1 MYPDD
6 LEQADAESLAA
17 ELNARVA
24 AGHHIDMQ
32 APWILK
38 DSAYSPNSCQQRLGF
53 TTMSDLIPLTKGAHG
68 FGSSYDGHPLGSL
81 GLMATSPP
89 GAGPGPG
96 RCAVTDRVSG
106 SLVRLPRFT
115 QLTAEE
121 QGRVVDGVLSY
132 QVAASVT
139 DRKGTAGRSDSAP

>member
-1 MYPDD
+1 
-6 LEQADAESLAA
+6 
-17 ELNARVA
+17 
-24 AGHHIDMQ
+24 
-32 APWILK
+32 
-38 DSAYSPNSCQQRLGF
+38 
-53 TTMSDLIPLTKGAHG
+53 MSDLIPLTMGAHG
-68 FGSSYDGHPLGSL
+68 FGGSYDGRPLGSL

-89 GAGPGPG
+89 GAGSAGSGPG

-121 QGRVVDGVLSY
+121 QDRVVDGVLSY